1 MSTQEFMILSQPKGS
16 VDHKQNLDHKELC
29 VEPMKVLVVDDEAPI
44 REMLQRGLSE
54 IGGYSVEVAQNG
66 KEAVERIE
74 KEIFDLVLT
83 DVKMP
88 EMDGM
93 ELLKMIKG
101 TRPEVPVVM
110 MTAYGSIETAVE
122 AMKVGANDYITK
134 PVNFDELLIH
144 ISRAQRE
151 DFLLR
156 ENRLL
161 RMEVRKKFEFSNI
174 IGKSKKMQ
182 EVFALIEKVSSSNST
197 VVIYGGSGTG
207 KELVAKAIH
216 YNSLRADQPFIPF
229 NCGAIPETLVE
240 SELFGHTK
248 GAFTGAV
255 QSKKGFFEEA
265 NGGTLFL
272 DEISVIA
279 APVQVKLLRVLQERE
294 LMRVGGT
301 DRIKIDV
308 RVIAATN
315 EDLEANMK
323 NGKFRE
329 DLFYRLHV
337 FPIFLPDLKDR
348 REDIPLLAYHFLD
361 LYTNETRKQIQG
373 ISKEAMNMLLEY
385 DWPGNVRELENTIE
399 RAVIMA
405 EQDHL
410 TTDDLPKNLR
420 EGVSDLIRRGTKER
434 KSLDDIKAE
443 YMKEILKIAEGNK
456 KVAAEILKVN
466 PRTLYRFEKKGK
478 PE

>member
-1 MSTQEFMILSQPKGS
+1 
-16 VDHKQNLDHKELC
+16 
-29 VEPMKVLVVDDEAPI
+29 MKILVVDDEVLI
-44 REMLQRGLSE
+44 RDMVQRGLTQ
-54 IGGYSVEVAQNG
+54 IGGYIVEVAQNG
-66 KEAVERIE
+66 QEAIE
-74 KEIFDLVLT
+74 KIEKDIFDLVLT
-83 DVKMP
+83 DLMMP
-88 EMDGM
+88 EMSGM
-93 ELLKMIKG
+93 ELLKLIKG
-101 TRPEVPVVM
+101 TRPELMVIM

-134 PVNFDELLIH
+134 PVDINELLIH
-144 ISRAQRE
+144 ISKAQKE
-151 DFLLR
+151 NTLLKENKLLR
-156 ENRLL
+156 T
-161 RMEVRKKFEFSNI
+161 EVRRKFEFSNI

-182 EVFALIEKVSSSNST
+182 EVFSLIEKVAPSNST

-216 YNSLRADQPFIPF
+216 YNSPKADQPFIPF
-229 NCGAIPETLVE
+229 NCGTIPETLVE

-255 QSKKGFFEEA
+255 QAKKGFFEEA
-265 NGGTLFL
+265 DGGTLFL
-272 DEISVIA
+272 DEISTIPL
-279 APVQVKLLRVLQERE
+279 PVQVKLLRVLQEKE
-294 LMRVGGT
+294 LMRVGGAE
-301 DRIKIDV
+301 RIKIDA

-323 NGKFRE
+323 KGKFRE

-361 LYTNETRKQIQG
+361 LYTKETKKEIKG
-373 ISKEAMNMLLEY
+373 ISKEAMTLLLEY
-385 DWPGNVRELENTIE
+385 DWPGNVRELENAVE

-405 EQDHL
+405 EGDQL
-410 TTDDLPKNLR
+410 TPEDLPRNLR
-420 EGVSDLIRRGTKER
+420 EGFSDLVKKSVKEQ

-443 YMKEILKIAEGNK
+443 YITEILKMTKGNK
-456 KVAAEILKVN
+456 RIAADILKVN

-478 PE
+478 VESEL